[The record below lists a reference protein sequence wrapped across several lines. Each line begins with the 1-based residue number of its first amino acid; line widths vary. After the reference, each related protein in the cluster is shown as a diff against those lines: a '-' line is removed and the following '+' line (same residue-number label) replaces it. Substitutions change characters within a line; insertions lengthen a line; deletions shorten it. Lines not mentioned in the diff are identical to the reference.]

1 MLARRFL
8 VVDDDDV
15 DREKIKRLLKVY
27 PAALEV
33 EEAGS
38 VGDSLARLKTGIF
51 DCLLIDYRLSDA
63 LGTEILSGLRA
74 SNRRPLPVIVISG
87 NESPELVKEVMR
99 AGAQDCLL
107 KRSLTSEILCRAI
120 EKALEDIN
128 ELCIHWDAHT
138 RNRQL
143 AEGLPQ
149 LAWSCLPDGT
159 CEYLNRRWCEYTGLS
174 QAEQLGFG
182 WLNQVHPEDRDRLV
196 QAWMTAVGSCQPM
209 YIYFRVRRYDGEYRW
224 FDTRALPEFNEQGE
238 VVRWLG
244 TNSDVTEYE
253 TTRQAL
259 ADSERRF
266 RAAFDHAPL
275 GMAII
280 TAEGHILQANPAF
293 NQLLGFA
300 QEQQPNRRRLNLLG
314 FKMKDVSHPSD
325 WEVEDRKL
333 LELQGLGL
341 PVVRYEKR
349 YLTKDNDIIYT
360 VTNVSLVQL
369 SGGESC
375 YLYQVVDVTDRKSYE
390 SRLLNLAHHDELTG
404 LYNRAKLYEV
414 FDGFLINSQRAGQ
427 NFAVLFVDLD
437 NFKQVNDSLGHEA
450 GDELLRV
457 VARRMRKYLRQDD
470 CVARLGGD
478 EFIILLRDV
487 ADKQAVC
494 RVVELL
500 IEKISSPIRLDVA
513 LVHVGMSAGVAVYP
527 FDGDTVQTLMRNAD
541 SALYDAKG
549 RGRGCFQVYRPE
561 LTESANLRLMLDAD
575 LRTAINN
582 QEFEIYYQPLIDLR
596 TGGVSSVEALL
607 RWNHPKKGLLAPES
621 FIDYAL
627 ESGLICPMG
636 DWVIASVC
644 AQLAA
649 WRQVGLNV
657 AVSINVSARQFQQD
671 SLIAR
676 VARCLQQYKIDPQYL
691 IIEITEQI
699 FMEEV
704 EAVLQRV
711 QALRNLGVRISLD
724 DFGTGYSSL
733 NYIVRFSPD
742 YLKIDRSFVGRIGEQ
757 AQHNGMVEAIV
768 GLGRIVPLGI
778 VAEGVETQQ
787 QFDFLKAS
795 GCHFAQGYYFSKPCC
810 AEDISHYLTA
820 QGTEHE
826 SHQGPGAPVPCH

>member
-1 MLARRFL
+1 MLAQRFL

-15 DREKIKRLLKVY
+15 DREKIKRLLKIY

-33 EEAGS
+33 DEASS
-38 VGDSLARLKTGIF
+38 VGEALIRLKNAIF

-63 LGTEILSGLRA
+63 LGTDILSGLRA
-74 SNRRPLPVIVISG
+74 SDQRPLPVIVISG
-87 NESPELVKEVMR
+87 NNSAELVKEVMR
-99 AGAQDCLL
+99 AGAQDCLD
-107 KRSLTSEILCRAI
+107 KGSLTPELLCSSI
-120 EKALEDIN
+120 EQALTDIN
-128 ELCIHWDAHT
+128 ERCVNWDAHT

-149 LAWSCLPDGT
+149 LAWSCLPDGS
-159 CEYLNRRWCEYTGLS
+159 CEYLNRRWCEYTGIG
-174 QAEQLGFG
+174 QAEQLGFA

-196 QAWMTAVGSCQPM
+196 QAWMTSVRSHEPM
-209 YIYFRVRRYDGEYRW
+209 YIYFRVRRHDGEYRW
-224 FDTRALPEFNEQGE
+224 FDTRALPERNERGE

-275 GMAII
+275 GMAIV
-280 TAEGHILQANPAF
+280 TVEGHILQANPAF

-314 FKMKDVSHPSD
+314 FKMKDISHPSD
-325 WEVEDRKL
+325 WEAEDRKMR
-333 LELQGLGL
+333 ELQGLGL

-349 YLTKDNDIIYT
+349 YLTKDNDVIYT

-369 SGGESC
+369 SGGENC

-390 SRLLNLAHHDELTG
+390 SQLLNLAHHDELTG
-404 LYNRAKLYEV
+404 LYNRAKLYEM
-414 FDGFLINSQRAGQ
+414 FDCFLLTSQRAGQ

-450 GDELLRV
+450 GDQLLRV

-513 LVHVGMSAGVAVYP
+513 MVHVGMSAGVAVYP

-582 QEFEIYYQPLIDLR
+582 EEFEIYYQPLIDIIS
-596 TGGVSSVEALL
+596 GKVSSVEALL
-607 RWNHPKKGLLAPES
+607 RWNHPKKGLLGPES
-621 FIDYAL
+621 FINYAL
-627 ESGLICPMG
+627 ESGLICHMG
-636 DWVIASVC
+636 DWVIVSAC
-644 AQLAA
+644 EQLAR
-649 WRQVGLNV
+649 WREAGLNV
-657 AVSINVSARQFQQD
+657 AMSINVSARQFQQD

-676 VARCLQQYKIDPQYL
+676 VARCLQQFNLDPQYL

-711 QALRNLGVRISLD
+711 QALRNLGVKISLD

-757 AQHNGMVEAIV
+757 AQHNGMVEAII

-778 VAEGVETQQ
+778 VAEGVETQE
-787 QFDFLKAS
+787 QFDFLKAC
-795 GCHFAQGYYFSKPCC
+795 GCNFAQGFYFSKPCS
-810 AEDISHYLTA
+810 ASDISLYLA
-820 QGTEHE
+820 VREQAELEH
-826 SHQGPGAPVPCH
+826 CH

>member
-15 DREKIKRLLKVY
+15 DREKVVRLLKIY

-33 EEAGS
+33 DEAAS
-38 VGDSLARLKTGIF
+38 VGDALIRLKNAIF

-63 LGTEILSGLRA
+63 LGTEILTGLRA
-74 SNRRPLPVIVISG
+74 SDRRPLPVIVISG
-87 NESPELVKEVMR
+87 NNSPELVKEVMR
-99 AGAQDCLL
+99 AGAQDCLD
-107 KRSLTSEILCRAI
+107 KGALTPEALCSAI
-120 EKALEDIN
+120 DQALADIH
-128 ELCIHWDAHT
+128 LQCVDWDTHT

-149 LAWSCLPDGT
+149 LAWSCLPDGS
-159 CEYLNRRWCEYTGLS
+159 CEYLNRRWCEYTGIS
-174 QAEQLGFG
+174 QEEQLGFA
-182 WLNQVHPEDRDRLV
+182 WLNQVHPDDRDRLV
-196 QAWMTAVGSCQPM
+196 QAWMTSVRSHEPM
-209 YIYFRVRRYDGEYRW
+209 YIYFRVRRHDGEYRW
-224 FDTRALPEFNEQGE
+224 FDTRALPERNERGE

-275 GMAII
+275 GMAIV
-280 TAEGHILQANPAF
+280 TVEGHILQANPAF
-293 NQLLGFA
+293 NQLVGFA

-314 FKMKDVSHPSD
+314 FKMRDISHPSD
-325 WEVEDRKL
+325 WEAEDRKL
-333 LELQGLGL
+333 RELQSLGL

-349 YLTKDNDIIYT
+349 YLTKDNDVIYT

-369 SGGESC
+369 SGGEHC

-390 SRLLNLAHHDELTG
+390 SQLLNLAHHDELTG
-404 LYNRAKLYEV
+404 LYNRAKLYEM
-414 FDGFLINSQRAGQ
+414 FDCFLLTSQRAGQ

-450 GDELLRV
+450 GDQLLRV

-513 LVHVGMSAGVAVYP
+513 MVHVGMSAGVAVYP

-582 QEFEIYYQPLIDLR
+582 EEFEIYYQPLIDMH
-596 TGGVSSVEALL
+596 TGQVSSVEALL
-607 RWNHPKKGLLAPES
+607 RWNHPKKGLLGPES

-627 ESGLICPMG
+627 ESGLICHMG
-636 DWVIASVC
+636 DWVIVSAC
-644 AQLAA
+644 EQLAR
-649 WRQVGLNV
+649 WRDAGL
-657 AVSINVSARQFQQD
+657 ALAMSINVSARQFQSD

-676 VARCLQQYKIDPQYL
+676 VARCLQQFNLDPQYL

-704 EAVLQRV
+704 SDLLQRV
-711 QALRNLGVRISLD
+711 QALRNLGVKISLD

-742 YLKIDRSFVGRIGEQ
+742 YLKIDRSFVARIGEQ

-778 VAEGVETQQ
+778 VAEGVETQE
-787 QFDFLKAS
+787 QFDFLKAC
-795 GCHFAQGYYFSKPCC
+795 GCNFAQGFYFSKPCSAADLSLYLRHQEPVAQ
-810 AEDISHYLTA
+810 AE
-820 QGTEHE
+820 
-826 SHQGPGAPVPCH
+826 CH

>member
-1 MLARRFL
+1 MVARRFL

-15 DREKIKRLLKVY
+15 DREKVKRLLKIY
-27 PAALEV
+27 PAVIDV
-33 EEAGS
+33 EEAVS
-38 VGDSLARLKTGIF
+38 VSDALLKLKQSVF

-63 LGTEILSGLRA
+63 LGTEILTDLRA
-74 SNRRPLPVIVISG
+74 CDMRPLPVIVISG
-87 NESPELVKEVMR
+87 NNNPDVVKEVMR
-99 AGAQDCLL
+99 AGAQDCIN
-107 KRSLTSEILCRAI
+107 KNTLTAEILCNAI
-120 EKALEDIN
+120 EAAVELVN
-128 ELCIHWDAHT
+128 EQCVTWDVHK

-149 LAWSCLPDGT
+149 LAWSCLPDGS
-159 CEYLNRRWCEYTGLS
+159 CEYLNRRWCEYTGIMQS
-174 QAEQLGFG
+174 EQLGFA
-182 WLNQVHPEDRDRLV
+182 WLNQVHPEDRDRFV
-196 QAWMTAVGSCQPM
+196 QAWMTSVRSHEPM
-209 YIYFRVRRYDGEYRW
+209 YIYLRLRREDGEYRW
-224 FDTRALPEFNEQGE
+224 FDTRALPERDEKGE

-266 RAAFDHAPL
+266 RAAFDYAPL
-275 GMAII
+275 GMAIV
-280 TAEGHILQANPAF
+280 TADGHILQANPAF

-300 QEQQPNRRRLNLLG
+300 QEQQPNRRRINLLG
-314 FKMKDVSHPSD
+314 FKMKDISHPSD
-325 WEVEDRKL
+325 WENEERKL
-333 LELQGLGL
+333 RELQGVGL

-349 YLTKDNDIIYT
+349 YLTKDNDVIFT

-375 YLYQVVDVTDRKSYE
+375 YLYQVVDVTDRKTYE
-390 SRLLNLAHHDELTG
+390 SQLINLAHHDELTG
-404 LYNRAKLYEV
+404 LYNRVKLYEM
-414 FDGFLINSQRAGQ
+414 FDCFLLNSQRAAQ
-427 NFAVLFVDLD
+427 NFAVLFIDLD

-450 GDELLRV
+450 GDQLLRV
-457 VARRMRKYLRQDD
+457 VARRMKKYLRQDD

-527 FDGDTVQTLMRNAD
+527 FDGDTAQTLMRNAD

-582 QEFEIYYQPLIDLR
+582 EEFEIYYQPLIDMHS
-596 TGGVSSVEALL
+596 GKVSSLEALL
-607 RWNHPKKGLLAPES
+607 RWNHPKKGLLGPDS
-621 FIDYAL
+621 FIDYAH
-627 ESGLICPMG
+627 ESGLICQMG
-636 DWVIASVC
+636 DWVIASAC

-649 WRQVGLNV
+649 WRDAGVNV

-671 SLIAR
+671 SLISR
-676 VARCLQQYKIDPQYL
+676 VAHCLSKYHVDPQYL

-699 FMEEV
+699 FMDEA
-704 EAVLQRV
+704 EAVLHRV
-711 QALRNLGVRISLD
+711 QSLRNLGVKISLD

-757 AQHNGMVEAIV
+757 AQHNGVVEAIV

-778 VAEGVETQQ
+778 VAEGVETQAQ
-787 QFDFLKAS
+787 YDFLMAC
-795 GCHFAQGYYFSKPCC
+795 GCNFAQGFYFSEPRSVG
-810 AEDISHYLTA
+810 DISHYLTT
-820 QGTEHE
+820 QGACAELH
-826 SHQGPGAPVPCH
+826 

>member
-15 DREKIKRLLKVY
+15 DREKVIRLLKMY

-33 EEAGS
+33 DEAAS
-38 VGDSLARLKTGIF
+38 VGEALILLRNAGF

-63 LGTEILSGLRA
+63 LGTEILTGLRA

-87 NESPELVKEVMR
+87 NNSPEVVKEVMR
-99 AGAQDCLL
+99 AGAQDCLV
-107 KRSLTSEILCRAI
+107 KSALTPEILCGAI
-120 EKALEDIN
+120 DQALEDIN
-128 ELCIHWDAHT
+128 DQCARWDAHT

-159 CEYLNRRWCEYTGLS
+159 CEYLNRRWCEYTGIS
-174 QAEQLGFG
+174 QEEQLGFA
-182 WLNQVHPEDRDRLV
+182 WLNQVHPDDRDRLV
-196 QAWMTAVGSCQPM
+196 QAWMTAVRSQEPM
-209 YIYFRVRRYDGEYRW
+209 YIYFRVRRHDGEYRW
-224 FDTRALPEFNEQGE
+224 FDTRAMPERDENGNI
-238 VVRWLG
+238 VRWLG

-275 GMAII
+275 GMAIV
-280 TAEGHILQANPAF
+280 TVEGHILQANPAF
-293 NQLLGFA
+293 NQLVGFA

-314 FKMKDVSHPSD
+314 FKMKDISHPSD
-325 WEVEDRKL
+325 WEAEDRKL
-333 LELQGLGL
+333 RELQGLGL

-349 YLTKDNDIIYT
+349 YLTKDNDVIYT

-369 SGGESC
+369 SGGEDC

-390 SRLLNLAHHDELTG
+390 SQLLNLAHHDELTG
-404 LYNRAKLYEV
+404 LYNRAKLYEI
-414 FDGFLINSQRAGQ
+414 FDTFLCASQRAGQ
-427 NFAVLFVDLD
+427 QFAVLFLDLD
-437 NFKQVNDSLGHEA
+437 NFKQINDSLGHEA
-450 GDELLRV
+450 GDQLLRV

-478 EFIILLRDV
+478 EFIVLLRDV
-487 ADKQAVC
+487 ADKEAVC
-494 RVVELL
+494 HVVELL

-513 LVHVGMSAGVAVYP
+513 LVHVGMSVGVAVYP
-527 FDGDTVQTLMRNAD
+527 DDGDTVQALMRNAD

-549 RGRGCFQVYRPE
+549 RGRGCFQMYRPE
-561 LTESANLRLMLDAD
+561 LTESANSRLMLDAD

-582 QEFEIYYQPLIDLR
+582 EEFEIYYQPLIDIHS
-596 TGGVSSVEALL
+596 GAVSSVEALL
-607 RWNHPKKGLLAPES
+607 RWHHPKKGLLGPED

-627 ESGLICPMG
+627 ESGLICLMG
-636 DWVIASVC
+636 DWVIQRAC
-644 AQLAA
+644 EQLAR
-649 WRQVGLNV
+649 WRDGGIRL
-657 AVSINVSARQFQQD
+657 AMSINVSARQFQQD

-676 VARCLQQYKIDPQYL
+676 VARCLQQFNLDPQLL

-711 QALRNLGVRISLD
+711 QALRNLGVKISLD

-742 YLKIDRSFVGRIGEQ
+742 YLKIDRSFVARIGEQ
-757 AQHNGMVEAIV
+757 AQHNDMVEAIV

-778 VAEGVETQQ
+778 VAEGVETQE
-787 QFDFLKAS
+787 QFDFLKTC
-795 GCHFAQGYYFSKPCC
+795 GCNFAQGFYFSKPCC
-810 AEDISHYLTA
+810 ASDLSAYLT
-820 QGTEHE
+820 
-826 SHQGPGAPVPCH
+826 HQEQRLAAECH

>member
-1 MLARRFL
+1 MVARRFL

-15 DREKIKRLLKVY
+15 DREKVKRLLKIY
-27 PAALEV
+27 PEVIDV
-33 EEAGS
+33 EEAVS
-38 VGDSLARLKTGIF
+38 VSDALLKLKHGAF

-63 LGTEILSGLRA
+63 LGTEILSDLRA
-74 SNRRPLPVIVISG
+74 CDTRPLPVIVISG
-87 NESPELVKEVMR
+87 NNDPDVVKEVMR
-99 AGAQDCLL
+99 AGAQDCIN
-107 KRSLTSEILCRAI
+107 KNTLTAEILCNAI
-120 EKALEDIN
+120 EAAVELVN
-128 ELCIHWDAHT
+128 EQCVTWDVHK

-149 LAWSCLPDGT
+149 LAWSCLPDGS
-159 CEYLNRRWCEYTGLS
+159 CEYLNRRWCEYTGIM
-174 QAEQLGFG
+174 QAEQLGFA
-182 WLNQVHPEDRDRLV
+182 WLNQVHPEDRDRFV
-196 QAWMTAVGSCQPM
+196 QAWMTSVRSHEPM
-209 YIYFRVRRYDGEYRW
+209 YIYLRLRRDDGEYRW
-224 FDTRALPEFNEQGE
+224 FDTRALPERDEKGE

-266 RAAFDHAPL
+266 RAAFDYAPL
-275 GMAII
+275 GMAIV
-280 TAEGHILQANPAF
+280 TADGHILQANPAF

-300 QEQQPNRRRLNLLG
+300 QEQQPNRRRINLLG
-314 FKMKDVSHPSD
+314 FKMKDISHPSD
-325 WEVEDRKL
+325 WENEERKL
-333 LELQGLGL
+333 RELQGVGL

-349 YLTKDNDIIYT
+349 YLTKDNDIIFT

-375 YLYQVVDVTDRKSYE
+375 YLYQVVDVTDRKTYE
-390 SRLLNLAHHDELTG
+390 SQLINLAHHDELTG
-404 LYNRAKLYEV
+404 LYNRVKLYEM
-414 FDGFLINSQRAGQ
+414 FDCFLLTSQRAAQ
-427 NFAVLFVDLD
+427 NFAVLFIDLD

-450 GDELLRV
+450 GDQLLRV
-457 VARRMRKYLRQDD
+457 VARRMKKYLRQDD

-527 FDGDTVQTLMRNAD
+527 FDGDTAQTLMRNAD

-582 QEFEIYYQPLIDLR
+582 EEFEIYYQPLIDMHS
-596 TGGVSSVEALL
+596 GKVSSLEALL
-607 RWNHPKKGLLAPES
+607 RWNHPKKGLLSPDS
-621 FIDYAL
+621 FIDYAH
-627 ESGLICPMG
+627 ESGLICQMG
-636 DWVIASVC
+636 DWVIAGAC

-649 WRQVGLNV
+649 WRDAGVNV

-671 SLIAR
+671 SLISR
-676 VARCLQQYKIDPQYL
+676 VAQCLSDYRVDPQYL

-699 FMEEV
+699 FMDEA
-704 EAVLQRV
+704 EAVLHRV
-711 QALRNLGVRISLD
+711 QSLRNLGVKISLD

-757 AQHNGMVEAIV
+757 AQHNGLVEAIV

-778 VAEGVETQQ
+778 VAEGVETQAQ
-787 QFDFLKAS
+787 YDFLMAC
-795 GCHFAQGYYFSKPCC
+795 GCNFAQGFYFSEPRS
-810 AEDISHYLTA
+810 AGDISHYLTNA
-820 QGTEHE
+820 
-826 SHQGPGAPVPCH
+826 GACAELH